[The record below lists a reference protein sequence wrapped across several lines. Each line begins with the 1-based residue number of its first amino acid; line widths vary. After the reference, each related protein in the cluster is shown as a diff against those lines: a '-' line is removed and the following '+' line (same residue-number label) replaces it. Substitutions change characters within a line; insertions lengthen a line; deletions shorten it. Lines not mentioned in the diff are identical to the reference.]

1 MVTATVLASCT
12 KEQEDFFSD
21 SSANRADAAIAA
33 DVQVLTSATNG
44 WVMQYFPESQQT
56 YGGYNIIARFTA
68 DGKVEAMSEFSEGQ
82 SSSSLYKV
90 TQSAGMV
97 LSFDTY
103 NLALHVFS
111 DPAAPLGG
119 SQGKGLEGDY
129 DFSILK
135 ATAEEIILK
144 GKNSGN
150 KVVMTPMTTNDWV
163 AYLENIAVVESA
175 MKAKK
180 YTLTIAGKELL
191 AMTSDRTLVID
202 YEENGE
208 EKETVASYIITPE
221 GMKFYEPVE
230 ILGQKFSSFKYVEG
244 AGEFTAA
251 DNSGVKLA
259 IIYPTLAEI
268 VTESWWC
275 LAYSGMGDLGKQ
287 YWDVLGQ
294 VQEQLLGEVLYY
306 AIFGLYDGNFGITF
320 NSGGYWGSLLFN
332 YAIAADDELILQFR
346 GGNNNDNGAWYVAN
360 AYYADY
366 FVPPFGTNTEPRKF
380 KLTADDPLDPSWVLM
395 TDVDDPTNTIMLY
408 ASVIQG
414 TLSN

>member
-1 MVTATVLASCT
+1 M
-12 KEQEDFFSD
+12 
-21 SSANRADAAIAA
+21 
-33 DVQVLTSATNG
+33 
-44 WVMQYFPESQQT
+44 
-56 YGGYNIIARFTA
+56 
-68 DGKVEAMSEFSEGQ
+68 
-82 SSSSLYKV
+82 
-90 TQSAGMV
+90 
-97 LSFDTY
+97 
-103 NLALHVFS
+103 
-111 DPAAPLGG
+111 
-119 SQGKGLEGDY
+119 
-129 DFSILK
+129 
-135 ATAEEIILK
+135 
-144 GKNSGN
+144 
-150 KVVMTPMTTNDWV
+150 
-163 AYLENIAVVESA
+163 
-175 MKAKK
+175 
-180 YTLTIAGKELL
+180 
-191 AMTSDRTLVID
+191 
-202 YEENGE
+202 
-208 EKETVASYIITPE
+208 
-221 GMKFYEPVE
+221 
-230 ILGQKFSSFKYVEG
+230 
-244 AGEFTAA
+244 
-251 DNSGVKLA
+251 A